1 MHIVFVHGVAARR
14 GAEYD
19 AGVAARHA
27 AMIKYLLAG
36 AEPTFHDP
44 YWGHLGISADRELGS
59 VPQDAGTA
67 LSVGARRVAPLAP
80 AEHLSERT
88 LLNAASS
95 DLGAVLNSLSI
106 ALAAEGDAQA
116 EALAGKIGAYTAGL
130 DNGRDDGLRTPA
142 WVAGVRDDGEFL
154 GRLHQEVEAT
164 ATPKALG
171 VVDWLKRAG
180 LRALGAGLDLVSGPA
195 AELTR
200 GFTPKIATFIG
211 DVFVY
216 LRDGAQRDEIRR
228 IVGESLAEAARA
240 VREDGTPLVV
250 MGHSMGAI
258 ILHDMLG
265 DREAVAQIES
275 AAGGELRIDLLL
287 TVGTQIGLFEELG
300 LFGSERLGG
309 PASAPPSATLW
320 WHVLNRMDVL
330 SFGVD
335 GVVAGATQFSI
346 DTDAS
351 VRDAHSAYFISPV
364 FHQRLRKRMLA
375 AGLLT

>member
-1 MHIVFVHGVAARR
+1 MHILFVHGVAARR

-19 AGVAARHA
+19 AAVAARHA
-27 AMIKYLLAG
+27 ALTRHLLAG
-36 AEPTFHDP
+36 VEATFHDP
-44 YWGHLGISADRELGS
+44 YWGHLGISADRELRS
-59 VPQDAGTA
+59 IPRDPGTA
-67 LSVGARRVAPLAP
+67 LGLGGQGLRPLAP
-80 AEHLSERT
+80 EARLSERA
-88 LLNAASS
+88 LLDAATS

-106 ALAAEGDAQA
+106 GLAAEGDPQA
-116 EALAGKIGAYTAGL
+116 EALAGKVGAYAAAL

-142 WVAGVRDDGEFL
+142 WIAGVRDDGEFL
-154 GRLHQEVEAT
+154 RRLHQEVDGT
-164 ATPKALG
+164 AAPKALG
-171 VVDWLKRAG
+171 LGDWLKRAG
-180 LRALGAGLDLVSGPA
+180 LRTLGAGLNLVSGRA

-228 IVGESLAEAARA
+228 IVADDLAKAARSA
-240 VREDGTPLVV
+240 REDGSPFVV

-258 ILHDMLG
+258 ILHDMLSDPETVAG
-265 DREAVAQIES
+265 IEAAT
-275 AAGGELRIDLLL
+275 GGELQIDLLL

-300 LFGSERLGG
+300 LFGGERLGG
-309 PASAPPSATLW
+309 PASAPPAARLW

-335 GVVAGATQFSI
+335 GVLAGANQFSI

-364 FHQRLRKRMLA
+364 FHQRLRKRMIA
-375 AGLLT
+375 VGLLR